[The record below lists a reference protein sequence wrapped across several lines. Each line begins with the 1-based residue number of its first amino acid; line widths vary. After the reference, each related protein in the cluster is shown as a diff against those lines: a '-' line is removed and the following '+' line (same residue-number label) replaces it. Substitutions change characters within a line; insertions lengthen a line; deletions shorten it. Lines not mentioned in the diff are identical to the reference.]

1 MFIQEVSKM
10 TGVSVRT
17 LRYYDEI
24 GLLRPDEVTAGGYR
38 VYREPALRRL
48 QQILFYRELEVRLED
63 ISRLLDHPNLSEQD
77 ILSNQLQLMKLK
89 QARLEGIIRLLEQRV
104 KGEPI
109 MSFQEFSLDDIKAY
123 EEQYREEVEE
133 KYGESDAYKES
144 QKRTGR
150 YTKDDWSNIQTE
162 SGAIYEALA
171 AKRQGDPG
179 DDDVQ
184 ALVGDWQALISRYFY
199 PCSDEMLAGLGEM
212 YQADERFRANI
223 DQYGEGL
230 TDFLSEA
237 IRIFTKSE

>member
-1 MFIQEVSKM
+1 M

-17 LRYYDEI
+17 LRYYNEI

-38 VYREPALRRL
+38 VYRESALRRL

-63 ISRLLDHPNLSEQD
+63 IGRLLDHPNLSEQE

-89 QARLEGIIRLLEQRV
+89 QARLEGIIRLLEQLV

-109 MSFQEFSLDDIKAY
+109 MSFKEFSLDDIKAY

-133 KYGESDAYKES
+133 KYGQSDAYKES

-171 AKRQGDPG
+171 AKRQGAPG
-179 DDDVQ
+179 DADVQ
-184 ALVGDWQALISRYFY
+184 ALVADWQAHISRYFY
-199 PCSDEMLAGLGEM
+199 PCSNEMLAGLGEM